1 MRVRR
6 FLHILLLAGV
16 IALLWQVVA
25 TWRRP
30 LPDLMA
36 ASSNTPEGE
45 APLPSTPGL
54 GSGLHKQLASAIADK
69 DLFSPSRS
77 RTIIEEI
84 APVKETVPSPSHLKL
99 VGVFLSPKREEA
111 FFSDSSQGG
120 KVVRVRKGESLGAY
134 QLTQVAPLH
143 VTLTVGQDG
152 DEVMLPLVLLDSG
165 AATKAPRLMPLAQR
179 PGAVKPGQPPTVVT
193 QNAAGQQVAVPPGV
207 PNETGIRQ
215 DILRLQQRLR
225 RIRQRAT
232 REQATDEGND
242 GGGDEEDEE

>member
-36 ASSNTPEGE
+36 ASPNTPEGE
-45 APLPSTPGL
+45 APPPSTPGL
-54 GSGLHKQLASAIADK
+54 GSGLHKQLANAIADK

-77 RTIIEEI
+77 RTIEES
-84 APVKETVPSPSHLKL
+84 APVKETVPPPSHLKL

-111 FFSDSSQGG
+111 FFVDSSQGG

-134 QLTQVAPLH
+134 QLTQVTPLH

-152 DEVMLPLVLLDSG
+152 DEVTLPLLLLDSG
-165 AATKAPRLMPLAQR
+165 TAVKAPRLMPAVQR
-179 PGAVKPGQPPTVVT
+179 PGAAKPGQPATVVT
-193 QNAAGQQVAVPPGV
+193 QNAEGKQAAVPPGM
-207 PNETGIRQ
+207 PNEVGIRQ

-232 REQATDEGND
+232 REQSTDEGND
-242 GGGDEEDEE
+242 GGNDEEDEE